1 MKNLK
6 KLQKITLLLVVMIV
20 AFSCSDDDDNVMMET
35 RNIVEI
41 AQATPQLSTLVS
53 ALTKYPSLVNTL
65 SAPGTF
71 TVFAP
76 DNDAF
81 AALLPVIGQ
90 TSIDDI
96 PESVLENIL
105 QYHVHAAAAVESVAI
120 TAGLLPMVN
129 GENATITV
137 NNGVFI
143 DNAQVTTADVLA
155 SNGVVHI
162 IDNVIVPP
170 SMLPIVGTIVA
181 PAYFNKNFT
190 TLIAAVVNADT
201 DILSL
206 LLSDGPGGNGLTL
219 FAPTNDA
226 FAAAGITDVNGVDAV
241 LAYHVIDGTVL
252 AADLPMTAGSAAEI
266 PTLGGNFYLSNA
278 GGSVNINGKTQVVAT
293 DILGSNGVV
302 HVINRTLLP
311 PTQTI
316 NEIVGGFAS
325 GNPAEFSLLAAALSR
340 AGLAD
345 FFDGDGPYTVFAPTD
360 QAFIDAG
367 LELSVINSTPPAT
380 VAAILTHHVV
390 KPNVYVFSTDLLDGN
405 VTMLNDQD
413 VTISVSAL
421 TVQDA
426 AGTTPPAGL
435 VSSLLNVHATNGVV
449 HVINKVLLPN

>member
-1 MKNLK
+1 MKKFKNLT
-6 KLQKITLLLVVMIV
+6 KITALFAFAFL
-20 AFSCSDDDDNVMMET
+20 AFSCSDDDDNVVMET

-96 PESVLENIL
+96 PENVLENIL
-105 QYHVHAAAAVESVAI
+105 QYHVHAAAAVESGAI

-226 FAAAGITDVNGVDAV
+226 FAAAGITDVNGADAV

-367 LELSVINSTPPAT
+367 LELSVINSAPPAT

-405 VTMLNDQD
+405 VPMLNDQD

>member
-105 QYHVHAAAAVESVAI
+105 QYHVHAAAAVESGAI